1 MYLCTSTCFLSA
13 LFSSLLSYTSGAVFR
28 NRRRIKLWLKV
39 WALIVQVLNVD
50 DDVSGAVQRWHAAIL
65 RHYSQLEAAGHAGR
79 HRLEVERCR
88 QTDLARAG
96 VDGEIPQL
104 VAANDGIRDIIIVR
118 WKIDVKRLEMSV
130 VKQNLS
136 HKNAL

>member
-1 MYLCTSTCFLSA
+1 M
-13 LFSSLLSYTSGAVFR
+13 
-28 NRRRIKLWLKV
+28 
-39 WALIVQVLNVD
+39 
-50 DDVSGAVQRWHAAIL
+50 
-65 RHYSQLEAAGHAGR
+65 RHDSQLKTTRHAGR
-79 HRLEVERCR
+79 YRLVVERCR

-96 VDGEIPQL
+96 VDGEVPQV